1 MKFILFFSL
10 TLAFVSCNTAPE
22 EKKDVFNQ
30 TIIENKDK
38 LKFEERLKREIE
50 VKLDI
55 PKTEKYTLEIHKGHL
70 NSDEKEDAIIT
81 VNRLEFAI
89 QKSKKN
95 KNSQSDNYGYLGNY
109 NYFFYYDGK
118 MDRVSVPMSIGS
130 SAKAPLKVSLENI
143 QSEIYK
149 DVTIEY
155 RIRNSA
161 FKNFYSI
168 EANSL
173 MLVFQWKLY
182 DMVGTD
188 TYEANYLEYQAGTVT
203 LAKDILVY
211 KGKIKNYSKA
221 IPDVYNYNPI
231 IEKDGEELHRFF
243 YMPQEYKYMTK
254 K

>member
-155 RIRNSA
+155 RIRNAA

-231 IEKDGEELHRFF
+231 IEKDGAELHRFF